1 MTDRKNVAI
10 LISGRGSNMTALV
23 EAARDPSYPARI
35 CGVLSNRA
43 DARGLDIAAAA
54 GIATASIDHKAF
66 PDRASFDRAID
77 VQLAEWNTEL
87 VALAGFMRIF
97 DDGFVARWQG
107 RMINIHPSLLP
118 LFKGLNTHQ
127 RALDAGVCI
136 HGCTSHFVNAGVDD
150 GPIILQAAVPVL
162 PDDDADSLAARVLT
176 AEHRLY
182 PEALRLA
189 ASGAVRLEGDKVVV
203 RQASYDAEAYLG
215 PVTRPD

>member
-1 MTDRKNVAI
+1 MSRRKNVAI

-23 EAARDPSYPARI
+23 AAARAPSYPARI
-35 CGVLSNRA
+35 CGVLSNRS
-43 DARGLDIAAAA
+43 DAKGLEIAEAA

-77 VQLAEWNTEL
+77 SQLAEWQTEL

-97 DDGFVARWQG
+97 DDGFVARWHG

-127 RALDAGVCI
+127 RALDAGVRI

-162 PDDDADSLAARVLT
+162 PDDDADSLADRVLS

-189 ASGAVRLEGDKVVV
+189 ASGSVTLEGDKAVLH
-203 RQASYDAEAYLG
+203 SPGYDPRAYLG
-215 PVTRPD
+215 PLSTPD

>member
-1 MTDRKNVAI
+1 MSQRKNVAI
-10 LISGRGSNMTALV
+10 LISGRGSNMTALL

-35 CGVLSNRA
+35 CGVLSNRS
-43 DARGLDIAAAA
+43 DARGLEIAEAA

-77 VQLAEWNTEL
+77 GQLANWQTEL

-97 DDGFVARWQG
+97 DDGFVARWHG

-127 RALDAGVCI
+127 RALDAGVRI

-162 PDDDADSLAARVLT
+162 ADDDAESLAARVLS

-189 ASGAVRLEGDKVVV
+189 ASGAVTLEGDRAVMH
-203 RQASYDAEAYLG
+203 RSSYDPHAYLG
-215 PVTRPD
+215 PTTASV